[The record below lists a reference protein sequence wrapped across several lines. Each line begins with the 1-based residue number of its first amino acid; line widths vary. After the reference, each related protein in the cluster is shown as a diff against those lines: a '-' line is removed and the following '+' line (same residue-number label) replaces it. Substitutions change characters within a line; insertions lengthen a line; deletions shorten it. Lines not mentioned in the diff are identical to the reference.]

1 MEKTLKQILKAAC
14 AAALAASA
22 AACAEK
28 KATFSTELAED
39 GRGLILTA
47 ENAEKGTSAGS
58 GIEIKEGEHLLVD
71 FNVESGEVQ
80 VRAVR
85 DGNDE
90 PSVEWAYSTKDGE
103 IEYDLDPG
111 SYMIGFTAGKNRT
124 TGTVSALIKAAPAP
138 ETSETSADGQN
149 PVMNF
154 IGTYAKDRCMIDV
167 SAADGTDGV
176 NFSVRWSSSAAGHS
190 EWHMSGKFDAE
201 TLTVN
206 YDNCEKK
213 DVVFKE
219 DGSIASETVVYENGK
234 GSFTFDESSSSLI
247 WNDEEEHQADGISF
261 GWALVD

>member
-22 AACAEK
+22 AACAGK
-28 KATFSTELAED
+28 KAVFGTELAED

-47 ENAEKGTSAGS
+47 ENADKGTSAGS
-58 GIEIKEGEHLLVD
+58 GIEIKEGEHLAVTG
-71 FNVESGEVQ
+71 NVESGSVQ
-80 VRAVR
+80 FRAVR
-85 DGNDE
+85 DGNSD
-90 PSVEWAYSTKDGE
+90 PSADWTFAGTGEE
-103 IEYDLDPG
+103 IEYDLEPG
-111 SYMIGFTAGKNRT
+111 NYMIGFTAGENRT
-124 TGTVSALIKAAPAP
+124 AGTVSALIKAAPAP
-138 ETSETSADGQN
+138 ETAETSADGQN

-167 SAADGTDGV
+167 SSADSTDGV

-219 DGSIASETVVYENGK
+219 DGSIESETVVYENGK
-234 GSFTFDESSSSLI
+234 GSFVFDENFGSLI